1 MMGSMTTNLY
11 NFVCLDH
18 ENTTLYTE
26 VVQILEQ
33 RQYYWVRPVLLCESF
48 KTVADNIFNP
58 EHLTVHDVRSCSD
71 LLWPSNWFRQVFDTE
86 FIPLLDYFDSVSLPC
101 PELLEQNSPSAQLAR
116 KKLQTF
122 IQGFWNAN
130 VQS

>member
-11 NFVCLDH
+11 NFVCLDYG
-18 ENTTLYTE
+18 NTTLYTE
-26 VVQILEQ
+26 VVQVLEQ
-33 RQYYWVRPVLLCESF
+33 RQYYWVRPVLLCESLA
-48 KTVADNIFNP
+48 TASESTCNP

-86 FIPLLDYFDSVSLPC
+86 FIPLLDYFDSDSLPGL
-101 PELLEQNSPSAQLAR
+101 ELLEQNSPSVQLAR
-116 KKLQTF
+116 QKLQTF

-130 VQS
+130 AQS